1 MDSRSPRLV
10 ATVAVAV
17 SAMAFELIA
26 AGPANFKPDGMVTGS
41 SLAGFHVVGDADWK
55 AQNGE
60 LVGTA
65 KPGTAGGW
73 LVMDKPLQ
81 DLHSFSA
88 IVLLRRRT
96 RHASR
101 PRP

>member
-1 MDSRSPRLV
+1 MDSRSLRLV

-41 SLAGFHVVGDADWK
+41 SLAGSHVVGDADWK

-65 KPGTAGGW
+65 KSGGEWRMAGDG
-73 LVMDKPLQ
+73 
-81 DLHSFSA
+81 
-88 IVLLRRRT
+88 
-96 RHASR
+96 
-101 PRP
+101 